1 MAQVATRIFWTK
13 VWTKKNPSRNR
24 ISGNYLLPFFSPSHA
39 YLYLLRFLGCR
50 YIFGIW
56 SFLFIS
62 FNQNAQWVEV
72 LSEIRVSFVHLFIKA
87 YLFEQLSPAKQIFFG
102 TFFGQKARV
111 NLQSQMPLNNIEHF
125 ILQYIGGRNFQS
137 KK

>member
-1 MAQVATRIFWTK
+1 MD
-13 VWTKKNPSRNR
+13 KKNPSRNR
-24 ISGNYLLPFFSPSHA
+24 ISGNYLLLFFSPSHA

-102 TFFGQKARV
+102 TFFGQIIIIFSTDAFARRECSLLLPPV
-111 NLQSQMPLNNIEHF
+111 KE
-125 ILQYIGGRNFQS
+125 GRGIIQLRYAPRS
-137 KK
+137 